1 MQLVECYFPLFGF
14 ISRTRMDETL
24 EYASYREAII
34 NHVDQA
40 TALSEKVAAS
50 EADVHQARFAIL
62 VWLDEMILRSRLSL
76 GQIWRDNLLQTEY
89 YQTEYGGEEF
99 FQRMD
104 SLSADQIS
112 VRQVYLTCLLLG
124 FKGKY
129 HHLDVNDLK
138 KKISQE
144 RGCLPAAWR
153 EVDSDAEITPIEADD
168 KMNAFSW
175 KNIDRS
181 LLLIAVVGVWAL
193 TITILSFS
201 F

>member
-14 ISRTRMDETL
+14 ISRTRMDENL
-24 EYASYREAII
+24 EYASYRATII
-34 NHVDQA
+34 SHIEQA
-40 TALSEKVAAS
+40 TVLSEKVAAC

-62 VWLDEMILRSRLSL
+62 VWLDEMILRSRLNLSH
-76 GQIWRDNLLQTEY
+76 IWRDNLLQTEY

-112 VRQVYLTCLLLG
+112 VRQVYLSCLLLG
-124 FKGKY
+124 FQGKY
-129 HHLDVNDLK
+129 HHLDVDELK
-138 KKISQE
+138 KRIRQE
-144 RGCLPAAWR
+144 RCCLPEAWR
-153 EVDSDAEITPIEADD
+153 EVGSDAEITPINNDD
-168 KMNAFSW
+168 KMNTFSW
-175 KNIDRS
+175 KNIDRC

-193 TITILSFS
+193 TITILGFS